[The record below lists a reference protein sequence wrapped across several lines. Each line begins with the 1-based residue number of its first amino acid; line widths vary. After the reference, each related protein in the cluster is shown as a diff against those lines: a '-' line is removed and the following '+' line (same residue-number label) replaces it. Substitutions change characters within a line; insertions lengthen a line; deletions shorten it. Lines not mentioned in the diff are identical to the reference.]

1 MANESLGKAKSRKN
15 DEFYTVYDYI
25 QKEMNAYLEY
35 DPNVFRGKTILL
47 PCDDPEWSNFTK
59 YFAQNFETLG
69 IKKLIST
76 SYATDRKKQQY
87 EQYHQMTLFEL
98 NFPQYD
104 EEKSHSH
111 GKIFTLTRD
120 INKSG
125 VIDID
130 DLEWQYLEGDGDFR
144 SDEVCALRDEADIIV
159 TNPPFSLFREFVA
172 WVMEA
177 EKKIVVIGNQN
188 AITYKEIFP
197 LLKEN
202 KLWIGAT
209 NNGQDMVFEVPEGA
223 IVAPKDK
230 EKAEKL
236 GYKGNYTRL
245 GNACWFTNIDHGRRH
260 QPLSLMTMADNLKY
274 SKHKQ
279 IREQGYLKYDNYD
292 AIEVPFVDA
301 IPSDY
306 VEDMGVPITDLQPDG
321 FTDDRKECKTTFA
334 GTHEEI
340 VEKYLTLLD
349 YAQDDF
355 MGLTYDDGN
364 KAFANGDAVMIIN
377 GNWAINQYKNAN
389 ADINVNMFALPA
401 SNDESKNY
409 VTSGVDVLMGVCKDS
424 ANEDMAKEFV
434 SFMMEPEN
442 AQTYIDDQFAFSAI
456 KDVEQNNETVAG
468 VKEDIANGKVANFP
482 DHYYPSGFDLS
493 ALISEMCLNYSN
505 GMDNQENMD
514 QFLKQCDEKYDIA
527 NVD

>member
-1 MANESLGKAKSRKN
+1 MKNKKIISVLMVGALMAGMSSVTGCGGSSDADSSAKGGKTELELFSSKAENKDVLQQLVDKFNEAHEDVTIKITAPADAGTVLKTRMAKN
-15 DEFYTVYDYI
+15 DMPDIVMMGGDNNYTEVESAGMLVDLSNQDYISNIQDSYMQMVYDVNKD
-25 QKEMNAYLEY
+25 KEEKAYGV
-35 DPNVFRGKTILL
+35 P
-47 PCDDPEWSNFTK
+47 
-59 YFAQNFETLG
+59 
-69 IKKLIST
+69 
-76 SYATDRKKQQY
+76 YAT
-87 EQYHQMTLFEL
+87 
-98 NFPQYD
+98 NA
-104 EEKSHSH
+104 
-111 GKIFTLTRD
+111 
-120 INKSG
+120 SG
-125 VIDID
+125 VIYNVDKFEELGLEIPKTWDEFID
-130 DLEWQYLEGDGDFR
+130 VLDQIKDAGEQPLL
-144 SDEVCALRDEADIIV
+144 
-159 TNPPFSLFREFVA
+159 
-172 WVMEA
+172 M
-177 EKKIVVIGNQN
+177 
-188 AITYKEIFP
+188 TYKDAWTSLCP
-197 LLKEN
+197 WN
-202 KLWIGAT
+202 S
-209 NNGQDMVFEVPEGA
+209 M
-223 IVAPKDK
+223 AP
-230 EKAEKL
+230 
-236 GYKGNYTRL
+236 
-245 GNACWFTNIDHGRRH
+245 
-260 QPLSLMTMADNLKY
+260 
-274 SKHKQ
+274 
-279 IREQGYLKYDNYD
+279 
-292 AIEVPFVDA
+292 
-301 IPSDY
+301 
-306 VEDMGVPITDLQPDG
+306 DLQPDG
-321 FTDDRKECKTTFA
+321 FTDDRKEGKTTFA

>member
-1 MANESLGKAKSRKN
+1 MKNKKMISVLMVGALMAGMLTVTGCGGSSDGDSSAKGGKTELELFSSKAENKDVLQQLVDKFNEAHEDVTIKITAPADAGTVLKTRMAKN
-15 DEFYTVYDYI
+15 DMPDIVMMGGDNNYTEVESAGMLVDLSDQDYISNIQDSYMQMVYDVNKD
-25 QKEMNAYLEY
+25 KEEKAYGV
-35 DPNVFRGKTILL
+35 P
-47 PCDDPEWSNFTK
+47 
-59 YFAQNFETLG
+59 
-69 IKKLIST
+69 
-76 SYATDRKKQQY
+76 YAT
-87 EQYHQMTLFEL
+87 
-98 NFPQYD
+98 NA
-104 EEKSHSH
+104 
-111 GKIFTLTRD
+111 
-120 INKSG
+120 SG
-125 VIDID
+125 VIYNVDKFKELGLEIPKTWDEFID
-130 DLEWQYLEGDGDFR
+130 VLDQIKDAGEQPLL
-144 SDEVCALRDEADIIV
+144 
-159 TNPPFSLFREFVA
+159 
-172 WVMEA
+172 M
-177 EKKIVVIGNQN
+177 
-188 AITYKEIFP
+188 TYKDAWTSLCP
-197 LLKEN
+197 WN
-202 KLWIGAT
+202 S
-209 NNGQDMVFEVPEGA
+209 M
-223 IVAPKDK
+223 AP
-230 EKAEKL
+230 
-236 GYKGNYTRL
+236 
-245 GNACWFTNIDHGRRH
+245 
-260 QPLSLMTMADNLKY
+260 
-274 SKHKQ
+274 
-279 IREQGYLKYDNYD
+279 
-292 AIEVPFVDA
+292 
-301 IPSDY
+301 
-306 VEDMGVPITDLQPDG
+306 DLQPDG
-321 FTDDRKECKTTFA
+321 FTDDRKEGKTTFA

>member
-1 MANESLGKAKSRKN
+1 MKNKKMISVLMVGALMAGMLTVTGCGGSSDGDSSAKGGKTELELFSSKAENKDVLQQLVDKFNEAHEDVTIKITAPADAGTVLKTRMAKN
-15 DEFYTVYDYI
+15 DMPDIVMMGGDNNYTEVESAGMLVDLSDQDYISNIQDSYMQMVYDVNKD
-25 QKEMNAYLEY
+25 KEEKAYGV
-35 DPNVFRGKTILL
+35 P
-47 PCDDPEWSNFTK
+47 
-59 YFAQNFETLG
+59 
-69 IKKLIST
+69 
-76 SYATDRKKQQY
+76 YAT
-87 EQYHQMTLFEL
+87 
-98 NFPQYD
+98 NA
-104 EEKSHSH
+104 
-111 GKIFTLTRD
+111 
-120 INKSG
+120 SG
-125 VIDID
+125 VIYNVDKFEEFGLEIPKTWDEFID
-130 DLEWQYLEGDGDFR
+130 VLDQIKDAGEQPLL
-144 SDEVCALRDEADIIV
+144 
-159 TNPPFSLFREFVA
+159 
-172 WVMEA
+172 M
-177 EKKIVVIGNQN
+177 
-188 AITYKEIFP
+188 TYKDAWTSLCP
-197 LLKEN
+197 WN
-202 KLWIGAT
+202 S
-209 NNGQDMVFEVPEGA
+209 M
-223 IVAPKDK
+223 AP
-230 EKAEKL
+230 
-236 GYKGNYTRL
+236 
-245 GNACWFTNIDHGRRH
+245 
-260 QPLSLMTMADNLKY
+260 
-274 SKHKQ
+274 
-279 IREQGYLKYDNYD
+279 
-292 AIEVPFVDA
+292 
-301 IPSDY
+301 
-306 VEDMGVPITDLQPDG
+306 DLQPDG
-321 FTDDRKECKTTFA
+321 FTDDRKEGKTTFA

>member
-1 MANESLGKAKSRKN
+1 MKNKKIISVLMVGALMAGMLTVTGCGGSSDGDSSAKGGKTELELFSSKAENKDVLQQLVDKVNEAHEDVTIKITAPADAGTVLKTRMAKN
-15 DEFYTVYDYI
+15 DMPDIVMMGGDNNYTEVESAGMLVDLSNQDYISNIQDSYMQMVYDVNKD
-25 QKEMNAYLEY
+25 KEEKAYGV
-35 DPNVFRGKTILL
+35 P
-47 PCDDPEWSNFTK
+47 
-59 YFAQNFETLG
+59 
-69 IKKLIST
+69 
-76 SYATDRKKQQY
+76 YAT
-87 EQYHQMTLFEL
+87 
-98 NFPQYD
+98 NA
-104 EEKSHSH
+104 
-111 GKIFTLTRD
+111 
-120 INKSG
+120 SG
-125 VIDID
+125 VIYNVDKFEELGLEIPKTWDEFID
-130 DLEWQYLEGDGDFR
+130 VLDQIKDAGEQPLL
-144 SDEVCALRDEADIIV
+144 
-159 TNPPFSLFREFVA
+159 
-172 WVMEA
+172 M
-177 EKKIVVIGNQN
+177 
-188 AITYKEIFP
+188 TYKDAWTSLCP
-197 LLKEN
+197 WN
-202 KLWIGAT
+202 S
-209 NNGQDMVFEVPEGA
+209 M
-223 IVAPKDK
+223 AP
-230 EKAEKL
+230 
-236 GYKGNYTRL
+236 
-245 GNACWFTNIDHGRRH
+245 
-260 QPLSLMTMADNLKY
+260 
-274 SKHKQ
+274 
-279 IREQGYLKYDNYD
+279 
-292 AIEVPFVDA
+292 
-301 IPSDY
+301 
-306 VEDMGVPITDLQPDG
+306 DLQPDG
-321 FTDDRKECKTTFA
+321 FTDDRKEGKTTFA